1 MLNTNVQQVLKELNS
16 ITNSGIIT
24 YPRTVLLSDAQ
35 DIMVDVNI
43 QDLDSEEFDKI
54 HLMDKLQDFLSLLG
68 LFSDAEV
75 DLTEKELNL
84 KQGSKKSSFLF
95 DNPVLMSAFERDS
108 AQFDKTEEVPDVCSF
123 ELTVDDFKDISK
135 ASSVFKDLE
144 ELIIQGQ
151 DGDTNLIL
159 GNTNSFNARSN
170 TYSITKEGTSSKEF
184 EVKIPIQNF
193 KKLPVSNYTFYVK
206 YNEARD
212 AYRILLKNNDID
224 LRIIMSVKV

>member
-24 YPRTVLLSDAQ
+24 YPRTVLVSDAQ

-43 QDLDSEEFDKI
+43 QDLDADEFPKI

-123 ELTVDDFKDISK
+123 ELSVDDFKDISK
-135 ASSVFKDLE
+135 ASGVFKDLE

-184 EVKIPIQNF
+184 TVKVPIQNF
-193 KKLPVSNYTFYVK
+193 KKLPVSNYTFNVK
-206 YNEARD
+206 YNEARMLT
-212 AYRILLKNNDID
+212 AFCLKIMILICVL
-224 LRIIMSVKV
+224 L